1 MGRFVRLILVFL
13 LGLLLGCASYQ
24 IGAQFQSGRRALLV
38 NNPET
43 ALPYFLAV
51 ADSDPNYVY
60 RSMHY
65 SEGIWTYVGR
75 AQYATGKLKEA
86 RQSLERALAM
96 DKDDNL
102 ARLYL
107 GLTLWRSGETS
118 RGLKE
123 VEAGMR
129 GLHDWLEYI
138 ERTRPFEAYWDPLRE
153 IRGTIEKNLENI
165 SAKDFDRQ
173 QLIASAEWLGQK
185 MESEIDKAR
194 QDERRQFD
202 RDFERRRGVSV
213 GVGVGF

>member
-1 MGRFVRLILVFL
+1 M
-13 LGLLLGCASYQ
+13 
-24 IGAQFQSGRRALLV
+24 
-38 NNPET
+38 
-43 ALPYFLAV
+43 PYFLAA

-86 RQSLERALAM
+86 RQSLERALSL

-123 VEAGMR
+123 IEAGMR
-129 GLHDWLEYI
+129 GVHDWLEYI
-138 ERTRPFEAYWDPLRE
+138 ERTRPFEAYWDPVRE
-153 IRGTIEKNLENI
+153 IRGAIEKNLDNI
-165 SAKDFDRQ
+165 SGKDFDRQ
-173 QLIASAEWLGQK
+173 QLIASAEWLGQR
-185 MESEIDKAR
+185 MESEIDRAR

-213 GVGVGF
+213 GVGIGF

>member
-1 MGRFVRLILVFL
+1 LI
-13 LGLLLGCASYQ
+13 
-24 IGAQFQSGRRALLV
+24 
-38 NNPET
+38 NNPEH
-43 ALPYFLAV
+43 ALPYFLAA

-86 RQSLERALAM
+86 RQSLERALSL
-96 DKDDNL
+96 DKDDNM

-123 VEAGMR
+123 IEAGMR

-138 ERTRPFEAYWDPLRE
+138 ERTRPFEAYWDPVRE
-153 IRGTIEKNLENI
+153 IRGAIEKNLENI
-165 SAKDFDRQ
+165 SGKDFDRQ
-173 QLIASAEWLGQK
+173 QLIASAEWLGQR

-202 RDFERRRGVSV
+202 RDFERRRGLSV
-213 GVGVGF
+213 GVGIGF